1 MTINPLK
8 ITTAVLFALVV
19 FWPASLLAQELS
31 RQGSVSSKNFAK
43 IVKGTAI
50 SIEPEEQTE
59 LNERLRPVIAR
70 ALRAR
75 GYKISENAAVRYIF
89 NADTPET
96 RRVKNNLRRSPERG
110 SDLDRDPR
118 RRSGSMRNP
127 IFRKGLN
134 LSGRPIKPSAVR
146 HLVTV
151 IVLHENGT
159 QYWVGTAKIDGKRG
173 DYFDITSS
181 LSRQLVYGLG
191 KTVEGGRFVVN

>member
-1 MTINPLK
+1 MMVNPLK
-8 ITTAVLFALVV
+8 II
-19 FWPASLLAQELS
+19 PAFLLAAVILWPVGLSAQEFG
-31 RQGSVSSKNFAK
+31 RQGSLNSRHFAK
-43 IVKGTAI
+43 IAKGTAI
-50 SIEPEEQTE
+50 SIEPEEQTD
-59 LNERLRPVIAR
+59 LNQRLRPVIAR

-75 GYKISENAAVRYIF
+75 GYRISENAAVRFIF

-96 RRVKNNLRRSPERG
+96 RSVKNNLRRSPERG

-127 IFRKGLN
+127 IFRQGLN
-134 LSGRPIKPSAVR
+134 LSGQPIKPASVR

-151 IVLHENGT
+151 IILHENGT

-173 DYFDITSS
+173 DSFDITSS
-181 LSRQLVYGLG
+181 LSRELVHGLG

>member
-1 MTINPLK
+1 L
-8 ITTAVLFALVV
+8 
-19 FWPASLLAQELS
+19 SAQDLD
-31 RQGSVSSKNFAK
+31 RRGTLISKTFEMIA
-43 IVKGTAI
+43 KGTAI
-50 SIEPEEQTE
+50 SIEPEEQTD

-75 GYKISENAAVRYIF
+75 GYRISEGAAVRFIF

-96 RRVKNNLRRSPERG
+96 RSVKNNLRRSPERG
-110 SDLDRDPR
+110 SALDRDPR

-127 IFRKGLN
+127 IFRRGLN
-134 LSGRPIKPSAVR
+134 LSGQPIKRAASR

-173 DYFDITSS
+173 DSFDITSS
-181 LSRQLVYGLG
+181 LSRQLVRGLG
-191 KTVEGGRFVVN
+191 KTVEGGKFVVN